1 MIRIKNEN
9 TEYNEV
15 VGVMLDVKYT
25 AHSMF
30 FTTMIVFDL
39 NNKTIQFFW

>member
-15 VGVMLDVKYT
+15 VGVMLDVKIYSSE
-25 AHSMF
+25 HVLYNYDCF
-30 FTTMIVFDL
+30 PF
-39 NNKTIQFFW
+39 K